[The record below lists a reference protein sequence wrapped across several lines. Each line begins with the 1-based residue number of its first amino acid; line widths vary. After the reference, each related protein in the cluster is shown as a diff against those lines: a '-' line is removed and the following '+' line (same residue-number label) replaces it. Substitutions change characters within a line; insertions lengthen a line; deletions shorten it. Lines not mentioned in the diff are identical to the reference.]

1 MELTHRFSVPAS
13 LDQAWASFNDLESIA
28 PCFPGATITGID
40 GDDFTGT
47 VKIKLG
53 PIAMLYNGTGTFA
66 TRDESAHRAVI
77 EAKGKDKRGN
87 GTASA
92 TVSATFSA
100 EGDQTVVEVQTDLT
114 VTGKPAQFGRGVISD
129 ISDKLLKQ
137 FVECISARFV
147 ADVGGGKDEEDAEDE
162 ATAISADPAA
172 ADPAVTG
179 TTGLDANGHGG
190 PEDSQPAGTGE
201 GPAGGGAQSGG
212 ASGVGSASSGATDPP
227 GHPASAWTP
236 PQTEP
241 AELNMLSTALPVL
254 AKRYGPA
261 LVGAL
266 AVAALVIRLIRR
278 RR

>member
-1 MELTHRFSVPAS
+1 MELTHRFSVPAP
-13 LDQAWASFNDLESIA
+13 LDQAWTSFNDLESIA
-28 PCFPGATITGID
+28 PCFPGATITSID

-66 TRDESAHRAVI
+66 TRDETTHRAVI

-100 EGDQTVVEVQTDLT
+100 EGDQTAVEVQTDLV

-137 FVECISARFV
+137 FVDCISARFV
-147 ADVGGGKDEEDAEDE
+147 AGGEDSSETPPDSAD
-162 ATAISADPAA
+162 SADPAPTGA
-172 ADPAVTG
+172 A
-179 TTGLDANGHGG
+179 GLDANGHGG
-190 PEDSQPAGTGE
+190 PADSQPVGTGE
-201 GPAGGGAQSGG
+201 SPSGGGAQSGG
-212 ASGVGSASSGATDPP
+212 ASGVGAVSSGSTDRP
-227 GHPASAWTP
+227 GHPSGAWTP
-236 PQTEP
+236 PQAEP

-261 LVGAL
+261 VLGVL
-266 AVAALVIRLIRR
+266 ALVALIIRVVRR
-278 RR
+278 R

>member
-1 MELTHRFSVPAS
+1 MELTHRFSVPAP
-13 LDQAWASFNDLESIA
+13 LDQAWTSFNDLESIA
-28 PCFPGATITGID
+28 PCFPGATITSID

-66 TRDESAHRAVI
+66 TRDETTHRAVI

-100 EGDQTVVEVQTDLT
+100 EGDQTAVEVQTDLV

-137 FVECISARFV
+137 FVDCISARFV
-147 ADVGGGKDEEDAEDE
+147 AGGEDSSETPPD
-162 ATAISADPAA
+162 SADPTPSDTAPTRTA
-172 ADPAVTG
+172 
-179 TTGLDANGHGG
+179 GLDANGHGG
-190 PEDSQPAGTGE
+190 PEDSQPVGTGE
-201 GPAGGGAQSGG
+201 GPSGGGAQSGG
-212 ASGVGSASSGATDPP
+212 ASGVSAVSSGSTDRP
-227 GHPASAWTP
+227 GHPTGAWTP
-236 PQTEP
+236 PPAEA

-261 LVGAL
+261 LAGAI
-266 AVAALVIRLIRR
+266 ALTVLIIRMIRR
-278 RR
+278 R